1 MNKQEFLEQLRISLN
16 GKVPGNVVAENI
28 SFYED
33 YINTELRKGKS
44 EEEILGTLGDPRLIA
59 RTIVETASKGTQSG
73 YGEEANRASGDGQG
87 EETAPRVVN
96 GVPGWVWLVIFAI
109 VILVLLAIVFRI
121 LLFAAPIILVVG
133 LVLYV
138 IKFFSK

>member
-16 GKVPGNVVAENI
+16 GKVPGNAVAENV

-44 EEEILGTLGDPRLIA
+44 EEEILEALGDPRLIA
-59 RTIVETASKGTQSG
+59 RTIVETASKGAQAG
-73 YGEEANRASGDGQG
+73 YGEGPDNTAGDGQTG
-87 EETAPRVVN
+87 ETTPRVAST
-96 GVPGWVWLVIFAI
+96 VPGWVWLVIFAVVAL
-109 VILVLLAIVFRI
+109 VILGIVFRI
-121 LLFAAPIILVVG
+121 LLFAAPVILVVG